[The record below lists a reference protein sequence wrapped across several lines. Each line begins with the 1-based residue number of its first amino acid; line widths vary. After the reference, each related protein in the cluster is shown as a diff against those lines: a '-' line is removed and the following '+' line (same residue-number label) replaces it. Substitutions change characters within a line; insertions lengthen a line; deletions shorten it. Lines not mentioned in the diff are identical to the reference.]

1 MACLIQKALE
11 TSEYSWNALAL
22 GVAKEDFSMIL
33 GMIDVTSHDGNN
45 LWDVE
50 GQVPDDSKNNN
61 ITKEEDEIV
70 NLFSNLAISI
80 HDLVCKSIKYS

>member
-1 MACLIQKALE
+1 
-11 TSEYSWNALAL
+11 
-22 GVAKEDFSMIL
+22 MIL

>member
-1 MACLIQKALE
+1 
-11 TSEYSWNALAL
+11 
-22 GVAKEDFSMIL
+22 MIL

-45 LWDVE
+45 PWDVE

-80 HDLVCKSIKYS
+80 HDLICKSIN